1 MNSHCHVQGRV
12 AQGQL
17 IAFMIMISR
26 QIYRAR
32 SQHIFQVLPVL
43 LAQMWRGVGGEFTA
57 SGWDFLFKNK
67 PQFLSHQSRA

>member
-26 QIYRAR
+26 QIYRACWE
-32 SQHIFQVLPVL
+32 HIFQVLQTL
-43 LAQMWRGVGGEFTA
+43 LALMRKMSLQLLAVTSR
-57 SGWDFLFKNK
+57 
-67 PQFLSHQSRA
+67 LSAGHTF